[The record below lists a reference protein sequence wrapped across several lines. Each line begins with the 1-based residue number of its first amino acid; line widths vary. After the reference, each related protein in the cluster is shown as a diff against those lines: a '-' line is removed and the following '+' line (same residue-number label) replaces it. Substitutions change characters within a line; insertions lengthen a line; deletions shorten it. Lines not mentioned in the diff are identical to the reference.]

1 MLFARLIFFVFE
13 AVWGMPPAGLRKEN
27 GRMKINYTFAD
38 GENSEVEVNEE
49 VGTFILD
56 SRREEENLGR
66 KERYHCYSM
75 DAADYEGSDYADPH
89 TPETL
94 LEQEADAQRIAEVMA
109 AMPEIQRRRL
119 LLYAEGKTLRE
130 IARMEGVDHKAV
142 KKSIEAAR
150 KFFRKNF

>member
-1 MLFARLIFFVFE
+1 MV
-13 AVWGMPPAGLRKEN
+13 PPAGLRKEN
-27 GRMKINYTFAD
+27 GRMKINYTFAN
-38 GENSEVEVNEE
+38 GENSEVEVDEE
-49 VGTFILD
+49 IGTFILD

-75 DAADYEGSDYADPH
+75 DAADYEGREYADTE
-89 TPETL
+89 TPETV
-94 LEQEADAQRIAEVMA
+94 LEQETEAQWVAEVMA
-109 AMPEIQRRRL
+109 AMPDVQRRRL

-142 KKSIEAAR
+142 KKSVEAAK